1 MIHLAMLKKTFVVSI
16 AVFSTLITII
26 SCNSIVGSTNSSEL
40 GDSTDILAGKNT
52 KIQKDTVR
60 LMDILDSLN
69 KGKIQFPPLDSIN
82 KVDPKQAKKMLR
94 DSIYRELNKK
104 DKHIYLTFDDG
115 PLIGSSAID
124 SIITSKNIKI
134 STFLIGKHAGMSKRL
149 KRDFEHYMNN
159 PLVDC
164 YNHSYSH
171 AANKFHVFYSNPDLA
186 VADFEKC
193 EKELGLKHKI
203 VRMPGRNIW
212 LYDDVRRVDLTSGS
226 QTADLLG
233 VNGYRIYGWDVEW
246 KINGLTGKP
255 VQSVEELYGR
265 IRNMLGNKSTLKP
278 NNIVLLMHDDMF
290 QNKKGQQL
298 LSNLIDSLKQHKDYK
313 FDFIANYPI
322 KY

>member
-1 MIHLAMLKKTFVVSI
+1 MFKKTFVAVI
-16 AVFSTLITII
+16 AAFFTLISAN
-26 SCNSIVGSTNSSEL
+26 SCNSIVGSPNSSNSS
-40 GDSTDILAGKNT
+40 DSTENPLSKNGEG
-52 KIQKDTVR
+52 IQQDTVK

-69 KGKIQFPPLDSIN
+69 KGKIQFPALDSIN
-82 KVDPKQAKKMLR
+82 KIDPKQAKRMLR

-124 SIITSKNIKI
+124 SIITSKDIKI
-134 STFLIGKHAGMSKRL
+134 STFLVGKHAGMSKRL
-149 KRDFEHYMNN
+149 KRDFDRYMNN

-164 YNHSYSH
+164 YNHSFSH

-193 EKELGLKHKI
+193 ESTLGLKHKI

-212 LYDDVRRVDLTSGS
+212 LFDDVRRVDLTSGS

-233 VNGYRIYGWDVEW
+233 INGYRIYGWDVEW
-246 KINGLTGKP
+246 KINGLSGKP
-255 VQSVEELYGR
+255 VQSVEEVYGR

>member
-1 MIHLAMLKKTFVVSI
+1 MLKKTIVVGIASI
-16 AVFSTLITII
+16 STLISVY
-26 SCNSIVGSTNSSEL
+26 SCNSIVWSPNSSNSS
-40 GDSTDILAGKNT
+40 DSTENVLAAGKSEV
-52 KIQKDTVR
+52 QKDTVK
-60 LMDILDSLN
+60 LMDLLDSLN
-69 KGKIQFPPLDSIN
+69 RGKIKFPEVDSLN
-82 KVDPKQAKKMLR
+82 KIDPKQAKRTMR

-124 SIITSKNIKI
+124 SIITSKNVKI
-134 STFLIGKHAGMSKRL
+134 SAFLVGKHAGMSKRL
-149 KRDFEHYMNN
+149 KRDFEKYMNN

-164 YNHSYSH
+164 YNHSFTH

-193 EKELGLKHKI
+193 ETDLGLKHKI

-212 LYDDVRRVDLTSGS
+212 LFDDVRRVDLTSGS

-233 VNGYRIYGWDVEW
+233 VNGYKIYGWDMEW
-246 KINGLTGKP
+246 KINGLSGKP
-255 VQSVEELYGR
+255 VQSVDEIYGR
-265 IRNMLGNKSTLKP
+265 VRNMLGNKSTLKP

-313 FDFIANYPI
+313 FDFIANYPV

>member
-1 MIHLAMLKKTFVVSI
+1 MLKKTIVAGI
-16 AVFSTLITII
+16 AAISTLISVY
-26 SCNSIVGSTNSSEL
+26 SCNSIVGSPSSSNPL
-40 GDSTDILAGKNT
+40 DSTENSLVDGQSPLK
-52 KIQKDTVR
+52 QDTVK
-60 LMDILDSLN
+60 LMDLLDSLN
-69 KGKIQFPPLDSIN
+69 KGKIHFPAVDSLN
-82 KVDPKQAKKMLR
+82 KIEPKQAKKMLR

-124 SIITSKNIKI
+124 SIITAKNTKI
-134 STFLIGKHAGMSKRL
+134 SAFLVGKHAGMSKRL
-149 KRDFEHYMNN
+149 KRDFDRYMNN
-159 PLVDC
+159 PLVEC

-193 EKELGLKHKI
+193 ETDLGLKHKI

-212 LYDDVRRVDLTSGS
+212 LFDDVRRVDLTSGS

-233 VNGYRIYGWDVEW
+233 VNGYKIYGWDVEW
-246 KINGLTGKP
+246 KINGLSGKP
-255 VQSVEELYGR
+255 VQSVEEIYGR

>member
-1 MIHLAMLKKTFVVSI
+1 MIHLAMLKKTFVVCI
-16 AVFSTLITII
+16 AVLSSLISVI

-40 GDSTDILAGKNT
+40 GDSTDVVAGKNT
-52 KIQKDTVR
+52 KIQKDTVK

-82 KVDPKQAKKMLR
+82 KVDPKLAKKMLR

-134 STFLIGKHAGMSKRL
+134 STFLVGKHAGMSKRL
-149 KRDFEHYMNN
+149 KRDFERYMNN

-164 YNHSYSH
+164 YNHSFSH
-171 AANKFHVFYSNPDLA
+171 AANKFHVFYSNPELA

-193 EKELGLKHKI
+193 EEELGLKHKI

>member
-1 MIHLAMLKKTFVVSI
+1 MLKKTFVAVIISI
-16 AVFSTLITII
+16 ITLISAN
-26 SCNSIVGSTNSSEL
+26 SCNNIVGSPNTSGSS
-40 GDSTDILAGKNT
+40 DSIESSLT
-52 KIQKDTVR
+52 KIEGQIQQDTVK

-69 KGKIQFPPLDSIN
+69 KGKIQFPPIDSLNSI
-82 KVDPKQAKKMLR
+82 DPKQAKKMLR

-124 SIITSKNIKI
+124 SIISSKNIKI
-134 STFLIGKHAGMSKRL
+134 STFLVGKHANMSKRL
-149 KRDFEHYMNN
+149 KRDFERYMNN

-186 VADFEKC
+186 VSDFEKC
-193 EKELGLKHKI
+193 EADLGLKHKI

-212 LYDDVRRVDLTSGS
+212 LFDGVRRIDLTSGS

-233 VNGYRIYGWDVEW
+233 VNGYKIYGWDVEW
-246 KINGLTGKP
+246 KINGITGTP
-255 VQSVEELYGR
+255 VQTVDEVYRR
-265 IRNMLGNKSTLKP
+265 IKNMLGNKSTLKP
-278 NNIVLLMHDDMF
+278 NNVVLLMHDDMF

-298 LSNLIDSLKQHKDYK
+298 LSGLIDSLKQHKDYK
-313 FDFIANYPI
+313 FDFIADYPV

>member
-1 MIHLAMLKKTFVVSI
+1 MLKKSFV
-16 AVFSTLITII
+16 AVLAVISVLTTVL
-26 SCNSIVGSTNSSEL
+26 SCNSIVGSTTSNLTDSLENSLTE
-40 GDSTDILAGKNT
+40 GNNKGK
-52 KIQKDTVR
+52 QDTVK

-69 KGKIQFPPLDSIN
+69 RGKIVFPALDSIN
-82 KVDPKQAKKMLR
+82 KIDPKVAKRQFR

-124 SIITSKNIKI
+124 SIITSKDIKI
-134 STFLIGKHAGMSKRL
+134 STFLVGKHAGMSKRL
-149 KRDFEHYMNN
+149 QRDFERYMNN
-159 PLVDC
+159 PLVEC
-164 YNHSYSH
+164 YNHSFTH
-171 AANKFHVFYSNPDLA
+171 AANKFHAFYSNPEIA
-186 VADFEKC
+186 VSDFEKC
-193 EKELGLKHKI
+193 ETSLGLKHKI

-212 LYDDVRRVDLTSGS
+212 LFDDVRRVDLTSGA

-233 VNGYRIYGWDVEW
+233 VNGYKIYGWDVEW
-246 KINGLTGKP
+246 KINGLSGKP
-255 VQSVEELYGR
+255 VQSVEEVYRR
-265 IRNMLGNKSTLKP
+265 INNMLGNKSTLKP